1 MFKLSGTVKL
11 VNNTVQVS
19 EKFSKREFVVTDTS
33 SMYPQ
38 DIMFQSTQDK
48 CAMLDGINQGDQVE
62 VSFNLRGREWTSP
75 QGEVKYF
82 NTLEAWRI
90 EKVGAGAPQG
100 MPQGGPSAMNLDA
113 IPSAPAAAAM
123 SNDSQDDDLPF

>member
-1 MFKLSGTVKL
+1 MFKLNGIVKV
-11 VNNTVQVS
+11 VNPTVQVS
-19 EKFSKREFVVTDTS
+19 EKFSKREFVVTDAS

-38 DIMFQSTQDK
+38 DILFQATQDK
-48 CAMLDGINQGDQVE
+48 CSLLDSIQPNEQVE

-90 EKVGAGAPQG
+90 EKIGAAAPMAG
-100 MPQGGPSAMNLDA
+100 MPQGGPSAMNLD
-113 IPSAPAAAAM
+113 PVSVSAAQANTTA
-123 SNDSQDDDLPF
+123 DDDDLPF

>member
-1 MFKLSGTVKL
+1 MFKLNGIVKV
-11 VNNTVQVS
+11 VNPTVQVS
-19 EKFSKREFVVTDTS
+19 EKFSKREFVVTDAS

-38 DIMFQSTQDK
+38 DILFQATQDK
-48 CAMLDGINQGDQVE
+48 CSLLDFIQPNDQVE

-90 EKVGAGAPQG
+90 EKVGATVPSANG
-100 MPQGGPSAMNLDA
+100 MPQGGPSPIDLASPTPN
-113 IPSAPAAAAM
+113 IAA
-123 SNDSQDDDLPF
+123 QTTPEEDDDLPF